1 MNILVIFLLFFSYM
15 SCNKIL
21 LNKIN
26 SYLSSSALRYLEAT
40 GLNTMSQNV
49 NTINDNITNQTI
61 PTTTFPAP
69 TIASHHINPND
80 NIFTPAHSP
89 LRPVSP
95 PAHSPL
101 RPFSPPAH
109 SPLRPFCM
117 TDLLEQD
124 FAIPAPTS
132 SLCPLTLP
140 HQRESN
146 SPLPPPLQP
155 PTTLSE
161 AYPDHF
167 KGCSTLPQVLKQAEK
182 LSVFGL
188 DMSAAVK
195 EVLARPRIF
204 DLDMIQADSTMVK
217 EIGLTALFALKS
229 DKVRPYS
236 LQPKLFIA
244 KYPDVST
251 NARLA
256 HLAENGVTT
265 NGDAD
270 FVPNN
275 GINSAHYPPSVA
287 DDRVIC
293 FHLSKGQQR
302 GKYLILPTE
311 LFTAMAAEENLNFQI
326 SPAFIVKK
334 RDEDT
339 GRLVI
344 NYSESGPNFD
354 AKPIDLTE
362 TLGPIKP
369 PQYADVCRLLLNAKR
384 LFPGQEIFALRRD
397 VDGAYNRLLYNLDS
411 ALKCAFNVTAGN
423 EQFTAV
429 PITCMFGDQQ
439 VNFEFDQ
446 VSRAIAEVVATH
458 AHELTLSPLDL
469 TTVCTD
475 DIIAIG
481 GLAFIKAIS
490 TFIGETV
497 GTGTAPGLLGLDA
510 IALGKDLF
518 GTAIEILG
526 WLFDCHHETIAPNAL
541 TAAKL
546 YHLLFTSLGQKPYAG
561 QPVPLAHLQRISAH
575 VIRAADV
582 ITAMLP
588 FSRSFATATIG
599 VLPNTNAYLTRT
611 NVHDIARWRDLLTI
625 GIDDSR
631 VLTSPVFAPHIKK
644 RLTPLETDEERDL
657 RAAEHATIVA
667 FSDAATGNGIDATP
681 LLGGFVPDHSWFH
694 LSLPNEANSVTDL
707 RNNKRRSDINVHEF
721 TAIVLTALL
730 CIHSLNT
737 CPTYFHKIRHIQ
749 IWSDNTSSVFRAR
762 SNRSHLPIYS
772 LMLTILTT
780 LQVQHQCLITVGFIK
795 GYRNIFGDATSRNF
809 NVPNGQ
815 AIRKL
820 LQPLNKWNPSSNLV
834 NLILQGCSSSLPTDW
849 SRQAKIAIAQELLI
863 LSASC

>member
-1 MNILVIFLLFFSYM
+1 MSY
-15 SCNKIL
+15 NKII
-21 LNKIN
+21 LNKVI
-26 SYLSSSALRYLEAT
+26 SYLPSFVLCYLEAN
-40 GLNTMSQNV
+40 GLNTLSQNV
-49 NTINDNITNQTI
+49 NKNNDNIINLTTLATI
-61 PTTTFPAP
+61 TSASTT
-69 TIASHHINPND
+69 ASHHSNPND
-80 NIFTPAHSP
+80 NVPPPAYSP
-89 LRPVSP
+89 LRLSVSP
-95 PAHSPL
+95 PVHPPL
-101 RPFSPPAH
+101 RPKN
-109 SPLRPFCM
+109 M
-117 TDLLEQD
+117 KGLLEQD
-124 FAIPAPTS
+124 LLTPAQ
-132 SLCPLTLP
+132 SLPCPISLP
-140 HQRESN
+140 HQCESN

-155 PTTLSE
+155 PTTLAE

-167 KGCSTLPQVLKQAEK
+167 DGCHTLPQVLKQAEK
-182 LSVFGL
+182 LSIFGL

-195 EVLARPRIF
+195 EVLARPRVF
-204 DLDMIQADSTMVK
+204 DLDQIQADSDMVK
-217 EIGLTALFALKS
+217 EIGLTALFGFKT
-229 DKVRPYS
+229 DRVRPYS
-236 LQPKLFIA
+236 LQPELFIA

-251 NARLA
+251 NPRMA
-256 HLAENGVTT
+256 HLAKNGVTT

-275 GINSAHYPPSVA
+275 GINPPHYPPSVS

-293 FHLSKGQQR
+293 FHIAKGQLL

-311 LFTAMAAEENLNFQI
+311 LFATEAAKEKLKFQI
-326 SPAFIVKK
+326 SPAFMVKK
-334 RDEDT
+334 RDDVA

-344 NYSESGPNFD
+344 NYSENGPNFD
-354 AKPIDLTE
+354 AKPIELTE
-362 TLGPIKP
+362 MLGPIKP

-397 VDGAYNRLLYNLDS
+397 VDGAYNRLLYNLES
-411 ALKCAFNVTAGN
+411 ALKCAFNVTSGD
-423 EQFTAV
+423 QHFTAV
-429 PITCMFGDQQ
+429 PVTCMFGDQQ
-439 VNFEFDQ
+439 VNFEFNQ

-458 AHELTLSPLDL
+458 AHEFTLSPLDL

-490 TFIGETV
+490 AFIGETV
-497 GTGTAPGLLGLDA
+497 GTGTTPGLLGLNA
-510 IALGKDLF
+510 IALSKDLF

-526 WLFDCHHETIAPNAL
+526 WLFDCHHETIAPNAH
-541 TAAKL
+541 TTAKL
-546 YHLLFTSLGQKPYAG
+546 YNLLFTSLGHKPYAG

-611 NVHDIARWRDLLTI
+611 NLHDIARWRDLLTI
-625 GIDDSR
+625 AIDDSR
-631 VLTSPVFAPHIKK
+631 VLTSPVFAPDIKK
-644 RLTPLETDEERDL
+644 RLTPLETDEQRDR

-667 FSDAATGNGIDATP
+667 FSDAATGNGTDATP

-694 LSLPNEANSVTDL
+694 LPLPSEANSVTDL
-707 RNNKRRSDINVHEF
+707 RNMKRRSDINVHEF

-730 CIHSLNT
+730 CIHSLT
-737 CPTYFHKIRHIQ
+737 TSPTYSNKSRHVH

-820 LQPLNKWNPSSNLV
+820 LQPLNKWSPSSSLV
-834 NLILQGCSSSLPTDW
+834 ELILQGCSSSVPTDW
-849 SRQAKIAIAQELLI
+849 SHQAKQAIAQELLI